1 MIALI
6 DCNNFYASCER
17 VFDPSLIG
25 KPVVVLSNND
35 GCVIAR
41 SEEAKSCGI
50 EMGVPYFKIR
60 EQVKL
65 QGIRVFSSNYTLYGD
80 MSRRVMSL
88 IREFVPQIEI
98 YSIDECF
105 ASFDGIHD
113 IEPFAH
119 ELRNKII
126 KGTGIPVSIGV
137 STTKTLAKLAS
148 SFAKRY
154 KAYDGVALIDTEEKR
169 IKALNITSIGKIWG
183 IGRRTAKSLVL
194 SGVEQAIDFA
204 LKPADWVRAKYTVT
218 GLRTWKEL
226 NGHACITF
234 EAPTSKKSITTS
246 RSFNRKLDSFDE
258 LLEVVANFTAA
269 CSRKLIEQN
278 SKAKTLLVF
287 LYTTTRH
294 DIDSYKSNAAK
305 ISLDVAT
312 AAPGELINASRKALE
327 LIFNP
332 YLSYKK
338 AGVILSDITDN
349 MQTSLFDE
357 VDRGKQE
364 QLLKAVSNIKSI
376 NGENSLKIASQGS
389 FELGNY
395 MDRKFV
401 SKQYTTK
408 LDDIIS
414 VEVGDSDCEK

>member
-17 VFDPSLIG
+17 VFNPSLIG

-41 SEEAKSCGI
+41 SEQAKTCGI
-50 EMGVPYFKIR
+50 EMGVPYFKIKD
-60 EQVKL
+60 QVASK
-65 QGIRVFSSNYTLYGD
+65 GIHVFSSNYTLYGD

-88 IREFVPQIEI
+88 IREFVPQIEV

-105 ASFDGIHD
+105 ASFEGVSD
-113 IEPFAH
+113 IESFAH
-119 ELRNKII
+119 ELRDKII

-137 STTKTLAKLAS
+137 SSTKTLAKLAAT
-148 SFAKRY
+148 FAKKY
-154 KAYDGVALIDTEEKR
+154 KAYKGVALIDTDEKR
-169 IKALNITSIGKIWG
+169 IKALNITPIGKIWG
-183 IGRRTAKSLVL
+183 IGRRTAKSLDRT
-194 SGVEQAIDFA
+194 GVKQAIDFA
-204 LKPADWVRAKYTVT
+204 QRPSDWVRTNYTVT

-226 NGHACITF
+226 NGLACINL
-234 EAPTSKKSITTS
+234 EPPTAKKSITTS
-246 RSFNRKLDSFDE
+246 RSFNRKLSSFDE
-258 LLEVVANFTAA
+258 LFEVVANFTAA
-269 CSRKLIEQN
+269 CSRKLIDQN

-294 DIDSYKSNAAK
+294 DIDAYKSNAAK

-312 AAPGELINASRKALE
+312 ADPSELIKASRKALE
-327 LIFNP
+327 LIFTTEQG
-332 YLSYKK
+332 YKK

-349 MQTSLFDE
+349 IQTSLFDV
-357 VDRGKQE
+357 VDRAKQD
-364 QLLKAVSNIKSI
+364 QLLKVVSNIKIS
-376 NGENSLKIASQGS
+376 NGDNALKIASQGS

-414 VEVGDSDCEK
+414 VRVGDSNKA